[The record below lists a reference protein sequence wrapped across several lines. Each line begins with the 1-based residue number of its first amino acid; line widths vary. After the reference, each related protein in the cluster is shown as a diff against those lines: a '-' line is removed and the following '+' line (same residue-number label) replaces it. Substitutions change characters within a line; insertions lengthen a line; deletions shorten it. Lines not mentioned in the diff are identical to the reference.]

1 MLVFLMFGLWV
12 VTVRGVVLA
21 SPTGVQAG
29 THKSSRGPILNIE
42 VEGDC
47 GGGD

>member
-1 MLVFLMFGLWV
+1 MFGLWV
-12 VTVRGVVLA
+12 VTVRGVVIA

-29 THKSSRGPILNIE
+29 TRKSSRGPILKKE